1 MKTTE
6 FCPKCYYPL
15 GLSEDDGRLC
25 EACHWFGDQSEI
37 CATPPAPDNL
47 ELAFTQLLAL
57 YRDICR
63 IELVAEQLTEGQAN
77 YEAKLRVIQARV
89 GHARHSILHLFRTTK
104 GEKTDEETP
113 T

>member
-25 EACHWFGDQSEI
+25 EACRWFGDQSEI
-37 CATPPAPDNL
+37 CDIPPASDNF
-47 ELAFTQLLAL
+47 ELAFIQLLAL

-63 IELVAEQLTEGQAN
+63 IELLAEQLTEGRAD
-77 YEAKLRVIQARV
+77 YKTKLRAIRV
-89 GHARHSILHLFRTTK
+89 RVDRARHSILYLFRTAK
-104 GEKTDEETP
+104 SRDNDETP
-113 T
+113 A